1 VAVMASGMPV
11 VVNAY
16 MTAQKY
22 RVAIAT
28 TSTAFLISTLLA
40 AFSQSLLLALFL

>member
-1 VAVMASGMPV
+1 MPV
-11 VVNAY
+11 GVIAY

-22 RVAIAT
+22 QVGIAT

-40 AFSQSLLLALFL
+40 ALSQSLLLALFI